1 MTRGVYQ
8 EFFSF
13 RTKPFELVPNPD
25 FLYLSRTHRKTLTYL
40 DYGIKEKAG
49 FIMLTGE
56 VGAGKTTLIRDLIK
70 KLDQRATLSKVFNT
84 RVNSE
89 QLISMIN
96 DDFGLEVSG
105 KDKVVLLRELYDFL
119 IGQYAEGYHPVLII
133 DEAQNL
139 SPELLEEVRLL
150 SNLET
155 DRSKLLQII
164 LVGQPELRKTLSRP
178 EMRQLRQRVNISC
191 HLQHLTRQETEEYIV
206 HRLEVAGNREA
217 VRFHEGT
224 FDEIHSF
231 SRGVP
236 RLINILCDFLLLTA
250 YVEDTTE
257 LTLELVKEVAEDLAV
272 ENGYWQ
278 DEPADQPPSGDL
290 PERLTAIER
299 DVFDLK
305 AMQAEN
311 VKISERLAAVER
323 LLVGCL
329 SKTTDDLGEVE
340 KALRQELASLKDL
353 SSRLSGE
360 LRQAVER
367 RRADYHERMARYA
380 AWRGNIG

>member
-8 EFFSF
+8 EFFHF

-49 FIMLTGE
+49 FILLTGE
-56 VGAGKTTLIRDLIK
+56 IGSGKTTLIRDLIK

-105 KDKVVLLRELYDFL
+105 KDKVLLLKELYDFL
-119 IGQYAEGYHPVLII
+119 IEQYAEGYHPVLII

-139 SPELLEEVRLL
+139 SAELLEEVRLL

-191 HLQHLTRQETEEYIV
+191 HLQHLARPETEEYIM

-224 FDEIHSF
+224 FDEIHGF

-257 LTLELVKEVAEDLAV
+257 MTLELVKEVAEDLAV
-272 ENGYWQ
+272 ENGYWH
-278 DEPADQPPSGDL
+278 DEPAPEPPAGDIPDRMAAMEQEVL
-290 PERLTAIER
+290 
-299 DVFDLK
+299 DLK
-305 AMQAEN
+305 ARYAEN
-311 VKISERLAAVER
+311 VKISERFAAVER
-323 LLVGCL
+323 LLIGCL

-340 KALRQELASLKDL
+340 EALRQELEALKDV
-353 SSRLSGE
+353 SNRLSTE
-360 LRQAVER
+360 LKQAVER
-367 RRADYHERMARYA
+367 RRADYFERMARYA